1 MIHTFNLSVPK
12 ERLSLSDRQ
21 LLFFFSLLSQD
32 RAMEENLTLC
42 LFKWAGLLSFAI
54 LTARSSSD
62 MIHRCISIKH
72 DFYKVSASLS
82 PPYQKTQDEWSCWTL
97 TKSGSFEMFVYL
109 RWMGWRCICSVSQE
123 VSFFVIKSTFVFAW
137 LILYICGFIEYV
149 SGIF

>member
-42 LFKWAGLLSFAI
+42 LFKWAGLLPFAI

-72 DFYKVSASLS
+72 DFYKVI
-82 PPYQKTQDEWSCWTL
+82 DN
-97 TKSGSFEMFVYL
+97 
-109 RWMGWRCICSVSQE
+109 
-123 VSFFVIKSTFVFAW
+123 
-137 LILYICGFIEYV
+137 
-149 SGIF
+149 IFTIRYP